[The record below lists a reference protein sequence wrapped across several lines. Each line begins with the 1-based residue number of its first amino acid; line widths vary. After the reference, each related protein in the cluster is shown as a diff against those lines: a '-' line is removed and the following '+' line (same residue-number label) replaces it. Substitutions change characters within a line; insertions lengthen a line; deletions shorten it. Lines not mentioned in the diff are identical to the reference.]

1 MTDPKVLGNFAKHYK
16 TGAPMPATLITKIK
30 NASKFNQ
37 GYALG
42 EVVTAAL
49 LDLKWH
55 ALGADAPLQDVD
67 GFEAKSMGELA
78 ADGLDVK
85 DVPTRYRSSY
95 FRHIWANG
103 YAAGYY
109 AYSWTEVLDHD
120 AFQWFTDN
128 GGMTRA
134 NGQRFR
140 DMVLSKG
147 HSQDYAVMYRNF
159 AGRDPSIEPM
169 LKARGLK

>member
-1 MTDPKVLGNFAKHYK
+1 MPAALVAKIDKAKH
-16 TGAPMPATLITKIK
+16 
-30 NASKFNQ
+30 FNQ

-42 EVVTAAL
+42 EVVAAAL

-55 ALGADAPLQDVD
+55 AQGPDAGKQDVD
-67 GFEAKSMGELA
+67 AFEAKALGST
-78 ADGLDVK
+78 GLDIAH
-85 DVPTRYRSSY
+85 VPTRYRTSY

-109 AYSWTEVLDHD
+109 AYSWTEMLDHD
-120 AFQWFTDN
+120 AYQWFVDN

-147 HSQDYAVMYRNF
+147 HSLEYADMYRAF

>member
-1 MTDPKVLGNFAKHYK
+1 MSTRFE
-16 TGAPMPATLITKIK
+16 
-30 NASKFNQ
+30 SK
-37 GYALG
+37 ALN
-42 EVVTAAL
+42 
-49 LDLKWH
+49 
-55 ALGADAPLQDVD
+55 
-67 GFEAKSMGELA
+67 ELA

-85 DVPTRYRSSY
+85 DVPTRYRTSY

-109 AYSWTEVLDHD
+109 AYTWTEMLDHD
-120 AFQWFTDN
+120 AFAWFTDH

-134 NGQRFR
+134 NGQRYR
-140 DMVLSKG
+140 DMILSQG
-147 HSQDYAVMYRNF
+147 HSQDYAVMYRGF